1 MPHDEGI
8 FHDYSRELKAIAH
21 YLKEISE
28 SQHKIAVCLCKLVLP
43 SPATGFK
50 INQRG
55 GDMAIN
61 GIPVGGM
68 GTFMEVPDPPG
79 SSLQPGNIPVWT
91 SDDPLT
97 SLTPSADGTSV
108 NVAVSSSDTAA
119 SFNLTVSGVSSNGNA
134 ISSSVNVPILPAVV
148 VPATGFVISQTA

>member
-1 MPHDEGI
+1 VRES
-8 FHDYSRELKAIAH
+8 DYTAELRAAAK
-21 YLKEISE
+21 LLEEISD
-28 SQHKIAVCLCKLVLP
+28 QQQKIAICLCKIVLP
-43 SPATGFK
+43 SPATSFK
-50 INQRG
+50 IIQT
-55 GDMAIN
+55 GDSSMAIN

-68 GTFMEVPDPPG
+68 GSFSEVPDPPG
-79 SSLQPGNIPVWT
+79 SSLQPGNIPVWS

-108 NVAVSSSDTAA
+108 SVSVASSDTAS

-134 ISSSVNVPILPAVV
+134 ISKTDSVPILPAVV